1 MKSNSLN
8 FTDLTYET
16 HHVHNIYAS
25 QYITP
30 HSQTTITERNLNFKD
45 ELQATPFML
54 QDTWEQND
62 QGCEEQEISLKPQPA
77 SSQTLG

>member
-54 QDTWEQND
+54 QDT
-62 QGCEEQEISLKPQPA
+62 
-77 SSQTLG
+77 